1 MCLRVTLAAL
11 NSAVNVGRW
20 FPRAL
25 DAGQEGKGLH
35 RLMKKFQLDRDVGWA
50 SPKLFKSSRCMQR
63 PKSLFKVHS

>member
-1 MCLRVTLAAL
+1 MCLRATLAAL

-35 RLMKKFQLDRDVGWA
+35 RLMKKFQLDRDVG
-50 SPKLFKSSRCMQR
+50 
-63 PKSLFKVHS
+63 